1 MPTDVPPGLFI
12 FGCGSQ
18 AVYVVDCLLARQMAL
33 PVAIVDLET
42 GGMVGSAV
50 GPATVTH
57 NLDAALT
64 AFDPRRHRAVVAHGD
79 NRRKLEIVSCL
90 AAAGAAFESAL
101 HPAAVISP
109 LAQVAAGCIVNA
121 GAVILPNVRLEP
133 HVIIHSMTSIDHD
146 CQIGEGANIA
156 PGVAMAGRVSVGR
169 GAWIYTGAAV
179 TPKRRI
185 GAFAVVGAGAVVIR
199 DVADGETVAGNPA
212 RTLRRRGGT

>member
-1 MPTDVPPGLFI
+1 MPTDVPPGLFV

-18 AVYVVDCLLARQMAL
+18 ALYVVDCLLARQAAL

-42 GGMVGSAV
+42 GGMVGSAI
-50 GPATVTH
+50 GPAKVTH
-57 NLDAALT
+57 DLGAALA
-64 AFDPRRHRAVVAHGD
+64 AFDARRHRAIVAHGD
-79 NRRKLEIVSCL
+79 NRRKLEIAARL
-90 AAAGAAFESAL
+90 TAAGATFDSAL

-109 LAQVAAGCIVNA
+109 LAQVAPGCIVNA
-121 GAVILPNVRLEP
+121 GAVILPNARLEP
-133 HVIIHSMTSIDHD
+133 HVIVHSMASIDHD

-185 GAFAVVGAGAVVIR
+185 GAFAVVGAGSVVIR

-212 RTLRRRGGT
+212 RTLRRGGGA